1 GGIGG
6 DGLQSSQRIG
16 RRVDR
21 RVGACHRRA
30 SRAPVIPSAVFALDP
45 MLVDVNLGDV
55 LRVLAKVFVAFALL
69 LVAVMLMIWFERKV
83 IAKMQNR
90 IGPNVAGPWGILQ
103 TLADGIKL
111 FFKEDLVPER
121 SDRFVFKLAP
131 YLSLVPAFLTFAVV
145 PIGGNFRRD
154 GGVVEMFGEK

>member
-1 GGIGG
+1 MLAF
-6 DGLQSSQRIG
+6 DPL
-16 RRVDR
+16 
-21 RVGACHRRA
+21 
-30 SRAPVIPSAVFALDP
+30 LDD
-45 MLVDVNLGDV
+45 LTVGDV
-55 LRVLAKVFVAFALL
+55 AIVLMKVVIIFVLG
-69 LVAVMLMIWFERKV
+69 LVATMLMVWFERKA
-83 IAKMQNR
+83 IAGMQNR
-90 IGPNVAGPWGILQ
+90 IGPNKAGPWGILQ

-154 GGVVEMFGEK
+154 GGLVKMFGDRTFLQVVDAPIGILFFL